1 MKKIKGRKFSKR
13 LAGAITLALLAAQA
27 GSALAADTYNK
38 QIIESNYAGSVLRT
52 YWQNEGI
59 SDGKHNYTFKDD
71 ATLSVN
77 LTNQEDLSYQQ
88 WLWNV
93 SAIGVSGYND
103 TNIDM
108 QGHKLSIDMS
118 GDKYDSVNLNIR
130 PILVNS
136 NTLTMK
142 NVNGIDIYVHDSKKA
157 YTTAIQVSGD
167 ASLGVY
173 QDGEGNS
180 VLKIENDN
188 DPNHAVKIRTDE
200 NVYFSQG
207 VFVNS
212 NSGTA
217 KLDIKGLVDID
228 LRKNLYKPTGILA
241 FGDSKCG
248 DYAETSIGG
257 GKIIVADSGNAV
269 YSYDSYITI
278 NSALDDSKEIIA
290 KDVKNDVEING
301 RIRSAGANGIVAIAL
316 NTDKSSWTGSVVQE
330 TEGSTAGS
338 VQLILSDKAKWNAT
352 GASAI
357 TRFAGGSSYDDA
369 GSIFQKAQAGDLN
382 IANYSGN
389 TNIYYTHNNS
399 GTEAKD
405 YEAGDTIIKGAA
417 KGSSINLITDN
428 SNITMNKDKETNAV
442 LDALAG
448 KLYYNAYA
456 DGERNLSGTVTI
468 ADGLTTSSATLKS
481 GDITFTNEKGQ
492 GSYVV
497 PEKAAYEF
505 VTTLTG
511 TESNDQEYID
521 LNLRQ
526 EDGSYKFDKDVT
538 IDIGANKA
546 NKAIKADDDL
556 VVDAKDKVINIVGNQ
571 VATYGTL
578 YGVLSQMVNTTIN
591 AKEINI
597 DITTKNGDVHCLE
610 AQNIKYADKQSK
622 LTVNSDVNIKNA
634 QGAFAVYAIYSR
646 GNSALEINGDVTMK
660 NEEGGYGLVP
670 TQSYSSPRAL
680 YATGTTY
687 GPAYITVN
695 GDTDIVVDGN
705 GVGAENYGSEVNLN
719 GAVKIKTNPGRSN
732 KYAVSAGGGTVNVNN
747 GEQAKDIQIDGNIG
761 LLKSDLGASI
771 ININM
776 NTADSYL
783 NGVIY
788 DEATNEKS
796 ELNFTLQN
804 GAVWTNKLY
813 NTNSNFAGSTV
824 RKIVGGSSATSAGNI
839 FQNDTNKI
847 NITNYSGNTNI
858 FYAHE
863 NKGTSADD
871 YIAGDT
877 IIGNAAVGSNVS
889 LITDN
894 TNINT
899 VRLNEVNQVL
909 NALAGKLTYSA
920 YVDGERNLNG
930 KVIIADGL
938 LTSSMTLNTGD
949 ITFNT
954 ETGKG
959 SYEAPATEPTTE
971 FTTPVTGN
979 RETDWEYDD
988 AGVIKEDNVYKFDKD
1003 SSITVSGGTAADLN
1017 SVSTIDAVAKT
1028 LVIDNTSTGGTN
1040 IGLNKTEDGRSSVV
1054 AKKLKISVVNESGR
1068 AEGIHLASSNSNG
1081 RPELVIDGDVELNTE
1096 GTDNTIGAYVMGNSK
1111 LTVNGDLKA
1120 HIDGHNG
1127 GYSYYGS
1134 EILYATSNMG
1144 ANSMGSEL
1152 TVDGNVDLSGVGNGI
1167 FANAGGSVITVTGGG
1182 KIDVDSSTNPY
1193 AAIRAEDGTVNMNVV
1208 SDDNGKAIASGK
1220 ENVNIKGNIAATT
1233 GAVNRVDKNGTLTQ
1247 INLGLATKESS
1258 LTGAV
1263 YNAFPEEGTTSGD
1276 LTFTGEVNMWLQN
1289 GATWNNQVQGQIG
1302 SSSGG
1307 KSFEGSIVSNLVGG
1321 DSADKAGNIFQSD
1334 ANKLTI
1340 RKYSGFTNLYY
1351 AHDNAGASAEDYKAG
1366 DTVIQSASSGS
1377 GVNLITGNN
1386 GIDLTS
1392 KSEVEE
1398 ALSALAR
1405 KLTYSGYAAGEK
1417 NLTGKVGI
1425 ADGLTT
1431 SSAMRK
1437 LGDMSFASTD
1447 GKGSYVAGSVS
1458 NVDGNDFQKPIIKGD
1473 YENAILK
1480 GVRSAMMT
1488 SALDWRD
1495 NAANLNGRSLALREG
1510 AEAGAWVQTYGGKM
1524 KYDNDALDFTH
1535 QYWAGQAGFDKAIA
1549 NGWNLGAAI
1558 DYRDGSASYLNG
1570 DKGDTKLYSLGVYAS
1585 KNVGN
1590 NAYVDLMAKAGKV
1603 KNEFTVYN
1611 DFRNTPVEVKA
1622 DGEYSATGYS
1632 VSVQYGQRFGNTKKG
1647 YLEPQLQLTYAHLG
1661 SDSFAA
1667 DSKAGKLFVNQEA
1680 FDSLVGRIGVQTGI
1694 ENERGGFYAKL
1705 SLAHEFSG
1713 DAGATYI
1720 STEKGAEAKHT
1731 SYDLG
1736 GTWSELT
1743 VGGSYN
1749 LSKCSNFYADVTR
1762 SLTGDYQHQWK
1773 LNAGINFSF

>member
-1 MKKIKGRKFSKR
+1 MYNSSATVNGDLDITSKGIGYALGSYIYGDST
-13 LAGAITLALLAAQA
+13 LTVNGDLSINVDGDNSGWGYYGASGLYVAGQLNTANSIGGQAIVNGDVDISGKGNGIFANIGNALVTIN
-27 GSALAADTYNK
+27 GGGTIDVDSSVN
-38 QIIESNYAGSVLRT
+38 NYAAIRAENSTVNMNVKLDDNGKAI
-52 YWQNEGI
+52 EGAGNDVTI
-59 SDGKHNYTFKDD
+59 NGNIAVSTG
-71 ATLSVN
+71 AVN
-77 LTNQEDLSYQQ
+77 
-88 WLWNV
+88 
-93 SAIGVSGYND
+93 
-103 TNIDM
+103 
-108 QGHKLSIDMS
+108 
-118 GDKYDSVNLNIR
+118 
-130 PILVNS
+130 PI
-136 NTLTMK
+136 
-142 NVNGIDIYVHDSKKA
+142 
-157 YTTAIQVSGD
+157 
-167 ASLGVY
+167 
-173 QDGEGNS
+173 
-180 VLKIENDN
+180 
-188 DPNHAVKIRTDE
+188 
-200 NVYFSQG
+200 
-207 VFVNS
+207 
-212 NSGTA
+212 
-217 KLDIKGLVDID
+217 DIKGTLSRINLALDTKYSTLNGVVINGFPVDGKTTGGVTFTGENN
-228 LRKNLYKPTGILA
+228 LWLQNGAVWTNEKNGVV
-241 FGDSKCG
+241 DSKF
-248 DYAETSIGG
+248 
-257 GKIIVADSGNAV
+257 SG
-269 YSYDSYITI
+269 SYV
-278 NSALDDSKEIIA
+278 NNF
-290 KDVKNDVEING
+290 VG
-301 RIRSAGANGIVAIAL
+301 
-316 NTDKSSWTGSVVQE
+316 
-330 TEGSTAGS
+330 GSTAE
-338 VQLILSDKAKWNAT
+338 
-352 GASAI
+352 SA
-357 TRFAGGSSYDDA
+357 GN
-369 GSIFQKAQAGDLN
+369 IFQKDSNN
-382 IANYSGN
+382 ITFANYSGN

-824 RKIVGGSSATSAGNI
+824 RKIVGGSSATSAGNN

-1233 GAVNRVDKNGTLTQ
+1233 GAVNRVDKMVRLPRLTW
-1247 INLGLATKESS
+1247 GL
-1258 LTGAV
+1258 L
-1263 YNAFPEEGTTSGD
+1263 
-1276 LTFTGEVNMWLQN
+1276 L
-1289 GATWNNQVQGQIG
+1289 
-1302 SSSGG
+1302 
-1307 KSFEGSIVSNLVGG
+1307 
-1321 DSADKAGNIFQSD
+1321 
-1334 ANKLTI
+1334 
-1340 RKYSGFTNLYY
+1340 
-1351 AHDNAGASAEDYKAG
+1351 
-1366 DTVIQSASSGS
+1366 
-1377 GVNLITGNN
+1377 
-1386 GIDLTS
+1386 
-1392 KSEVEE
+1392 
-1398 ALSALAR
+1398 
-1405 KLTYSGYAAGEK
+1405 K
-1417 NLTGKVGI
+1417 NL
-1425 ADGLTT
+1425 L
-1431 SSAMRK
+1431 
-1437 LGDMSFASTD
+1437 
-1447 GKGSYVAGSVS
+1447 
-1458 NVDGNDFQKPIIKGD
+1458 
-1473 YENAILK
+1473 
-1480 GVRSAMMT
+1480 
-1488 SALDWRD
+1488 
-1495 NAANLNGRSLALREG
+1495 
-1510 AEAGAWVQTYGGKM
+1510 
-1524 KYDNDALDFTH
+1524 
-1535 QYWAGQAGFDKAIA
+1535 
-1549 NGWNLGAAI
+1549 
-1558 DYRDGSASYLNG
+1558 
-1570 DKGDTKLYSLGVYAS
+1570 
-1585 KNVGN
+1585 
-1590 NAYVDLMAKAGKV
+1590 
-1603 KNEFTVYN
+1603 
-1611 DFRNTPVEVKA
+1611 
-1622 DGEYSATGYS
+1622 
-1632 VSVQYGQRFGNTKKG
+1632 
-1647 YLEPQLQLTYAHLG
+1647 
-1661 SDSFAA
+1661 
-1667 DSKAGKLFVNQEA
+1667 
-1680 FDSLVGRIGVQTGI
+1680 
-1694 ENERGGFYAKL
+1694 
-1705 SLAHEFSG
+1705 
-1713 DAGATYI
+1713 
-1720 STEKGAEAKHT
+1720 
-1731 SYDLG
+1731 
-1736 GTWSELT
+1736 
-1743 VGGSYN
+1743 
-1749 LSKCSNFYADVTR
+1749 
-1762 SLTGDYQHQWK
+1762 
-1773 LNAGINFSF
+1773 

>member
-1 MKKIKGRKFSKR
+1 MATNGAVWTNEKNGVVDSKFS
-13 LAGAITLALLAAQA
+13 
-27 GSALAADTYNK
+27 GSY
-38 QIIESNYAGSVLRT
+38 
-52 YWQNEGI
+52 
-59 SDGKHNYTFKDD
+59 
-71 ATLSVN
+71 VN
-77 LTNQEDLSYQQ
+77 N
-88 WLWNV
+88 
-93 SAIGVSGYND
+93 
-103 TNIDM
+103 
-108 QGHKLSIDMS
+108 
-118 GDKYDSVNLNIR
+118 
-130 PILVNS
+130 
-136 NTLTMK
+136 
-142 NVNGIDIYVHDSKKA
+142 
-157 YTTAIQVSGD
+157 
-167 ASLGVY
+167 
-173 QDGEGNS
+173 
-180 VLKIENDN
+180 
-188 DPNHAVKIRTDE
+188 
-200 NVYFSQG
+200 
-207 VFVNS
+207 FV
-212 NSGTA
+212 G
-217 KLDIKGLVDID
+217 
-228 LRKNLYKPTGILA
+228 
-241 FGDSKCG
+241 
-248 DYAETSIGG
+248 
-257 GKIIVADSGNAV
+257 
-269 YSYDSYITI
+269 
-278 NSALDDSKEIIA
+278 
-290 KDVKNDVEING
+290 
-301 RIRSAGANGIVAIAL
+301 
-316 NTDKSSWTGSVVQE
+316 
-330 TEGSTAGS
+330 GSTAE
-338 VQLILSDKAKWNAT
+338 
-352 GASAI
+352 SA
-357 TRFAGGSSYDDA
+357 GN
-369 GSIFQKAQAGDLN
+369 IFQKDSNN
-382 IANYSGN
+382 ITFANYSGN

-1392 KSEVEE
+1392 N
-1398 ALSALAR
+1398 LRLR
-1405 KLTYSGYAAGEK
+1405 K
-1417 NLTGKVGI
+1417 
-1425 ADGLTT
+1425 
-1431 SSAMRK
+1431 
-1437 LGDMSFASTD
+1437 
-1447 GKGSYVAGSVS
+1447 
-1458 NVDGNDFQKPIIKGD
+1458 P
-1473 YENAILK
+1473 
-1480 GVRSAMMT
+1480 
-1488 SALDWRD
+1488 
-1495 NAANLNGRSLALREG
+1495 
-1510 AEAGAWVQTYGGKM
+1510 
-1524 KYDNDALDFTH
+1524 
-1535 QYWAGQAGFDKAIA
+1535 
-1549 NGWNLGAAI
+1549 
-1558 DYRDGSASYLNG
+1558 
-1570 DKGDTKLYSLGVYAS
+1570 
-1585 KNVGN
+1585 
-1590 NAYVDLMAKAGKV
+1590 
-1603 KNEFTVYN
+1603 
-1611 DFRNTPVEVKA
+1611 
-1622 DGEYSATGYS
+1622 
-1632 VSVQYGQRFGNTKKG
+1632 
-1647 YLEPQLQLTYAHLG
+1647 
-1661 SDSFAA
+1661 
-1667 DSKAGKLFVNQEA
+1667 
-1680 FDSLVGRIGVQTGI
+1680 
-1694 ENERGGFYAKL
+1694 
-1705 SLAHEFSG
+1705 
-1713 DAGATYI
+1713 
-1720 STEKGAEAKHT
+1720 
-1731 SYDLG
+1731 
-1736 GTWSELT
+1736 
-1743 VGGSYN
+1743 
-1749 LSKCSNFYADVTR
+1749 
-1762 SLTGDYQHQWK
+1762 
-1773 LNAGINFSF
+1773 

>member
-1 MKKIKGRKFSKR
+1 MSDVVNPKTDFTTT
-13 LAGAITLALLAAQA
+13 IT
-27 GSALAADTYNK
+27 GTDADTEYSENDIVQKDGTYKFAEETTITPAANVQAINVSKDTVIDASGRTLQITTKDATNQINAVEAASGKKLELTAKKVSIDVTGSSRTEGVHLYNSSATVNGDLDITSK
-38 QIIESNYAGSVLRT
+38 GIGYALGSYIYGDSTLTVNGDLSINVDGDNSGWGYYGASGLYVAGQLNTANSIGGQAIVNGDVDISGKGNGIFANIGNALVTINGGGTIDVDSSVNNYAAIRAENSTVNMNVKLDDNGKAI
-52 YWQNEGI
+52 EGAGNDVTI
-59 SDGKHNYTFKDD
+59 NGNIAVSTG
-71 ATLSVN
+71 AVN
-77 LTNQEDLSYQQ
+77 
-88 WLWNV
+88 
-93 SAIGVSGYND
+93 
-103 TNIDM
+103 
-108 QGHKLSIDMS
+108 
-118 GDKYDSVNLNIR
+118 
-130 PILVNS
+130 PI
-136 NTLTMK
+136 
-142 NVNGIDIYVHDSKKA
+142 
-157 YTTAIQVSGD
+157 
-167 ASLGVY
+167 
-173 QDGEGNS
+173 
-180 VLKIENDN
+180 
-188 DPNHAVKIRTDE
+188 
-200 NVYFSQG
+200 
-207 VFVNS
+207 
-212 NSGTA
+212 
-217 KLDIKGLVDID
+217 DIKGTLSRINLALDTKYSTLNGVVINGFPVDGKTTGGVTFTGENN
-228 LRKNLYKPTGILA
+228 LWLQNGAVWTNEKNGVV
-241 FGDSKCG
+241 DSKF
-248 DYAETSIGG
+248 
-257 GKIIVADSGNAV
+257 SG
-269 YSYDSYITI
+269 SYV
-278 NSALDDSKEIIA
+278 NNF
-290 KDVKNDVEING
+290 VG
-301 RIRSAGANGIVAIAL
+301 
-316 NTDKSSWTGSVVQE
+316 
-330 TEGSTAGS
+330 GSTAE
-338 VQLILSDKAKWNAT
+338 
-352 GASAI
+352 SA
-357 TRFAGGSSYDDA
+357 GN
-369 GSIFQKAQAGDLN
+369 IFQKDSNN
-382 IANYSGN
+382 ITFANYSGN

-813 NTNSNFAGSTV
+813 NTNSNFAGSMV

-1127 GYSYYGS
+1127 GYSFMAAKFFTRPVTWGP
-1134 EILYATSNMG
+1134 ILWA
-1144 ANSMGSEL
+1144 
-1152 TVDGNVDLSGVGNGI
+1152 
-1167 FANAGGSVITVTGGG
+1167 
-1182 KIDVDSSTNPY
+1182 
-1193 AAIRAEDGTVNMNVV
+1193 V
-1208 SDDNGKAIASGK
+1208 S
-1220 ENVNIKGNIAATT
+1220 
-1233 GAVNRVDKNGTLTQ
+1233 
-1247 INLGLATKESS
+1247 
-1258 LTGAV
+1258 
-1263 YNAFPEEGTTSGD
+1263 
-1276 LTFTGEVNMWLQN
+1276 
-1289 GATWNNQVQGQIG
+1289 
-1302 SSSGG
+1302 
-1307 KSFEGSIVSNLVGG
+1307 
-1321 DSADKAGNIFQSD
+1321 
-1334 ANKLTI
+1334 
-1340 RKYSGFTNLYY
+1340 
-1351 AHDNAGASAEDYKAG
+1351 
-1366 DTVIQSASSGS
+1366 
-1377 GVNLITGNN
+1377 
-1386 GIDLTS
+1386 
-1392 KSEVEE
+1392 
-1398 ALSALAR
+1398 
-1405 KLTYSGYAAGEK
+1405 
-1417 NLTGKVGI
+1417 
-1425 ADGLTT
+1425 
-1431 SSAMRK
+1431 
-1437 LGDMSFASTD
+1437 
-1447 GKGSYVAGSVS
+1447 
-1458 NVDGNDFQKPIIKGD
+1458 
-1473 YENAILK
+1473 
-1480 GVRSAMMT
+1480 
-1488 SALDWRD
+1488 
-1495 NAANLNGRSLALREG
+1495 
-1510 AEAGAWVQTYGGKM
+1510 
-1524 KYDNDALDFTH
+1524 
-1535 QYWAGQAGFDKAIA
+1535 
-1549 NGWNLGAAI
+1549 
-1558 DYRDGSASYLNG
+1558 
-1570 DKGDTKLYSLGVYAS
+1570 
-1585 KNVGN
+1585 
-1590 NAYVDLMAKAGKV
+1590 
-1603 KNEFTVYN
+1603 
-1611 DFRNTPVEVKA
+1611 
-1622 DGEYSATGYS
+1622 
-1632 VSVQYGQRFGNTKKG
+1632 
-1647 YLEPQLQLTYAHLG
+1647 
-1661 SDSFAA
+1661 
-1667 DSKAGKLFVNQEA
+1667 
-1680 FDSLVGRIGVQTGI
+1680 
-1694 ENERGGFYAKL
+1694 
-1705 SLAHEFSG
+1705 
-1713 DAGATYI
+1713 
-1720 STEKGAEAKHT
+1720 
-1731 SYDLG
+1731 
-1736 GTWSELT
+1736 
-1743 VGGSYN
+1743 
-1749 LSKCSNFYADVTR
+1749 
-1762 SLTGDYQHQWK
+1762 
-1773 LNAGINFSF
+1773 

>member
-1 MKKIKGRKFSKR
+1 MNVKLDDNGKAIEG
-13 LAGAITLALLAAQA
+13 AGNDVTINGNIAVSTGA
-27 GSALAADTYNK
+27 
-38 QIIESNYAGSVLRT
+38 
-52 YWQNEGI
+52 
-59 SDGKHNYTFKDD
+59 
-71 ATLSVN
+71 VN
-77 LTNQEDLSYQQ
+77 
-88 WLWNV
+88 
-93 SAIGVSGYND
+93 
-103 TNIDM
+103 
-108 QGHKLSIDMS
+108 
-118 GDKYDSVNLNIR
+118 
-130 PILVNS
+130 PI
-136 NTLTMK
+136 
-142 NVNGIDIYVHDSKKA
+142 
-157 YTTAIQVSGD
+157 
-167 ASLGVY
+167 
-173 QDGEGNS
+173 
-180 VLKIENDN
+180 
-188 DPNHAVKIRTDE
+188 
-200 NVYFSQG
+200 
-207 VFVNS
+207 
-212 NSGTA
+212 
-217 KLDIKGLVDID
+217 DIKGTLSRINLALDTKYSTLNGVVINGFPVDGKTTGGVTFTGENN
-228 LRKNLYKPTGILA
+228 LWLQNGAVWTNEKNGVV
-241 FGDSKCG
+241 DSKF
-248 DYAETSIGG
+248 
-257 GKIIVADSGNAV
+257 SG
-269 YSYDSYITI
+269 SYV
-278 NSALDDSKEIIA
+278 NNF
-290 KDVKNDVEING
+290 VG
-301 RIRSAGANGIVAIAL
+301 
-316 NTDKSSWTGSVVQE
+316 
-330 TEGSTAGS
+330 GSTAE
-338 VQLILSDKAKWNAT
+338 
-352 GASAI
+352 SA
-357 TRFAGGSSYDDA
+357 GN
-369 GSIFQKAQAGDLN
+369 IFQKDSNN
-382 IANYSGN
+382 ITFANYSGN

-597 DITTKNGDVHCLE
+597 DITTKDGDVHCLE

-634 QGAFAVYAIYSR
+634 QGAFAVYGIYSR

-1233 GAVNRVDKNGTLTQ
+1233 GAVNRVDKMVRLPRLTW
-1247 INLGLATKESS
+1247 GL
-1258 LTGAV
+1258 L
-1263 YNAFPEEGTTSGD
+1263 
-1276 LTFTGEVNMWLQN
+1276 L
-1289 GATWNNQVQGQIG
+1289 
-1302 SSSGG
+1302 
-1307 KSFEGSIVSNLVGG
+1307 
-1321 DSADKAGNIFQSD
+1321 
-1334 ANKLTI
+1334 
-1340 RKYSGFTNLYY
+1340 
-1351 AHDNAGASAEDYKAG
+1351 
-1366 DTVIQSASSGS
+1366 
-1377 GVNLITGNN
+1377 
-1386 GIDLTS
+1386 
-1392 KSEVEE
+1392 
-1398 ALSALAR
+1398 
-1405 KLTYSGYAAGEK
+1405 K
-1417 NLTGKVGI
+1417 NL
-1425 ADGLTT
+1425 L
-1431 SSAMRK
+1431 
-1437 LGDMSFASTD
+1437 
-1447 GKGSYVAGSVS
+1447 
-1458 NVDGNDFQKPIIKGD
+1458 
-1473 YENAILK
+1473 
-1480 GVRSAMMT
+1480 
-1488 SALDWRD
+1488 
-1495 NAANLNGRSLALREG
+1495 
-1510 AEAGAWVQTYGGKM
+1510 
-1524 KYDNDALDFTH
+1524 
-1535 QYWAGQAGFDKAIA
+1535 
-1549 NGWNLGAAI
+1549 
-1558 DYRDGSASYLNG
+1558 
-1570 DKGDTKLYSLGVYAS
+1570 
-1585 KNVGN
+1585 
-1590 NAYVDLMAKAGKV
+1590 
-1603 KNEFTVYN
+1603 
-1611 DFRNTPVEVKA
+1611 
-1622 DGEYSATGYS
+1622 
-1632 VSVQYGQRFGNTKKG
+1632 
-1647 YLEPQLQLTYAHLG
+1647 
-1661 SDSFAA
+1661 
-1667 DSKAGKLFVNQEA
+1667 
-1680 FDSLVGRIGVQTGI
+1680 
-1694 ENERGGFYAKL
+1694 
-1705 SLAHEFSG
+1705 
-1713 DAGATYI
+1713 
-1720 STEKGAEAKHT
+1720 
-1731 SYDLG
+1731 
-1736 GTWSELT
+1736 
-1743 VGGSYN
+1743 
-1749 LSKCSNFYADVTR
+1749 
-1762 SLTGDYQHQWK
+1762 
-1773 LNAGINFSF
+1773 

>member
-1 MKKIKGRKFSKR
+1 MYNSSATVNGDLDITSKGIGYALGSYIYGDST
-13 LAGAITLALLAAQA
+13 LTVNGDLSINVDGDNSGWGYYGASGLYVAGQLNTANSIGGQAIVNGDVDISGKGNGIFANIGNALVTIN
-27 GSALAADTYNK
+27 GGGTIDVDSSVN
-38 QIIESNYAGSVLRT
+38 NYAAIRAENSTVNMNVKLDDNGKAI
-52 YWQNEGI
+52 EGAGNDVTI
-59 SDGKHNYTFKDD
+59 NGNIAVSTG
-71 ATLSVN
+71 AVN
-77 LTNQEDLSYQQ
+77 
-88 WLWNV
+88 
-93 SAIGVSGYND
+93 
-103 TNIDM
+103 
-108 QGHKLSIDMS
+108 
-118 GDKYDSVNLNIR
+118 
-130 PILVNS
+130 PI
-136 NTLTMK
+136 
-142 NVNGIDIYVHDSKKA
+142 
-157 YTTAIQVSGD
+157 
-167 ASLGVY
+167 
-173 QDGEGNS
+173 
-180 VLKIENDN
+180 
-188 DPNHAVKIRTDE
+188 
-200 NVYFSQG
+200 
-207 VFVNS
+207 
-212 NSGTA
+212 
-217 KLDIKGLVDID
+217 DIKGTLSRINLALDTKYSTLNGVVINGFPVDGKTTGGVTFTGENN
-228 LRKNLYKPTGILA
+228 LWLQNGAVWTNEKNGVV
-241 FGDSKCG
+241 DSKF
-248 DYAETSIGG
+248 
-257 GKIIVADSGNAV
+257 SG
-269 YSYDSYITI
+269 SYV
-278 NSALDDSKEIIA
+278 NNF
-290 KDVKNDVEING
+290 VG
-301 RIRSAGANGIVAIAL
+301 
-316 NTDKSSWTGSVVQE
+316 
-330 TEGSTAGS
+330 GSTAE
-338 VQLILSDKAKWNAT
+338 
-352 GASAI
+352 SA
-357 TRFAGGSSYDDA
+357 GN
-369 GSIFQKAQAGDLN
+369 IFQKDSNN
-382 IANYSGN
+382 ITFANYSGN

-597 DITTKNGDVHCLE
+597 DITTKDGDVHCLE

-634 QGAFAVYAIYSR
+634 QGAFAVYGIYSR

-1233 GAVNRVDKNGTLTQ
+1233 GAVNRVDKMVRLPRLTW
-1247 INLGLATKESS
+1247 GL
-1258 LTGAV
+1258 L
-1263 YNAFPEEGTTSGD
+1263 
-1276 LTFTGEVNMWLQN
+1276 L
-1289 GATWNNQVQGQIG
+1289 
-1302 SSSGG
+1302 
-1307 KSFEGSIVSNLVGG
+1307 
-1321 DSADKAGNIFQSD
+1321 
-1334 ANKLTI
+1334 
-1340 RKYSGFTNLYY
+1340 
-1351 AHDNAGASAEDYKAG
+1351 
-1366 DTVIQSASSGS
+1366 
-1377 GVNLITGNN
+1377 
-1386 GIDLTS
+1386 
-1392 KSEVEE
+1392 
-1398 ALSALAR
+1398 
-1405 KLTYSGYAAGEK
+1405 K
-1417 NLTGKVGI
+1417 NL
-1425 ADGLTT
+1425 L
-1431 SSAMRK
+1431 
-1437 LGDMSFASTD
+1437 
-1447 GKGSYVAGSVS
+1447 
-1458 NVDGNDFQKPIIKGD
+1458 
-1473 YENAILK
+1473 
-1480 GVRSAMMT
+1480 
-1488 SALDWRD
+1488 
-1495 NAANLNGRSLALREG
+1495 
-1510 AEAGAWVQTYGGKM
+1510 
-1524 KYDNDALDFTH
+1524 
-1535 QYWAGQAGFDKAIA
+1535 
-1549 NGWNLGAAI
+1549 
-1558 DYRDGSASYLNG
+1558 
-1570 DKGDTKLYSLGVYAS
+1570 
-1585 KNVGN
+1585 
-1590 NAYVDLMAKAGKV
+1590 
-1603 KNEFTVYN
+1603 
-1611 DFRNTPVEVKA
+1611 
-1622 DGEYSATGYS
+1622 
-1632 VSVQYGQRFGNTKKG
+1632 
-1647 YLEPQLQLTYAHLG
+1647 
-1661 SDSFAA
+1661 
-1667 DSKAGKLFVNQEA
+1667 
-1680 FDSLVGRIGVQTGI
+1680 
-1694 ENERGGFYAKL
+1694 
-1705 SLAHEFSG
+1705 
-1713 DAGATYI
+1713 
-1720 STEKGAEAKHT
+1720 
-1731 SYDLG
+1731 
-1736 GTWSELT
+1736 
-1743 VGGSYN
+1743 
-1749 LSKCSNFYADVTR
+1749 
-1762 SLTGDYQHQWK
+1762 
-1773 LNAGINFSF
+1773 

>member
-1 MKKIKGRKFSKR
+1 M
-13 LAGAITLALLAAQA
+13 
-27 GSALAADTYNK
+27 
-38 QIIESNYAGSVLRT
+38 
-52 YWQNEGI
+52 
-59 SDGKHNYTFKDD
+59 
-71 ATLSVN
+71 
-77 LTNQEDLSYQQ
+77 
-88 WLWNV
+88 
-93 SAIGVSGYND
+93 
-103 TNIDM
+103 
-108 QGHKLSIDMS
+108 
-118 GDKYDSVNLNIR
+118 
-130 PILVNS
+130 
-136 NTLTMK
+136 
-142 NVNGIDIYVHDSKKA
+142 
-157 YTTAIQVSGD
+157 
-167 ASLGVY
+167 
-173 QDGEGNS
+173 
-180 VLKIENDN
+180 
-188 DPNHAVKIRTDE
+188 
-200 NVYFSQG
+200 
-207 VFVNS
+207 
-212 NSGTA
+212 
-217 KLDIKGLVDID
+217 
-228 LRKNLYKPTGILA
+228 
-241 FGDSKCG
+241 
-248 DYAETSIGG
+248 
-257 GKIIVADSGNAV
+257 
-269 YSYDSYITI
+269 
-278 NSALDDSKEIIA
+278 
-290 KDVKNDVEING
+290 
-301 RIRSAGANGIVAIAL
+301 
-316 NTDKSSWTGSVVQE
+316 
-330 TEGSTAGS
+330 
-338 VQLILSDKAKWNAT
+338 
-352 GASAI
+352 
-357 TRFAGGSSYDDA
+357 
-369 GSIFQKAQAGDLN
+369 
-382 IANYSGN
+382 
-389 TNIYYTHNNS
+389 
-399 GTEAKD
+399 
-405 YEAGDTIIKGAA
+405 
-417 KGSSINLITDN
+417 ITDN

-796 ELNFTLQN
+796 ELNFTLLN

-1405 KLTYSGYAAGEK
+1405 KLTYRVMLLA
-1417 NLTGKVGI
+1417 
-1425 ADGLTT
+1425 
-1431 SSAMRK
+1431 RR
-1437 LGDMSFASTD
+1437 
-1447 GKGSYVAGSVS
+1447 
-1458 NVDGNDFQKPIIKGD
+1458 
-1473 YENAILK
+1473 ILPVK
-1480 GVRSAMMT
+1480 
-1488 SALDWRD
+1488 
-1495 NAANLNGRSLALREG
+1495 LAL
-1510 AEAGAWVQTYGGKM
+1510 
-1524 KYDNDALDFTH
+1524 
-1535 QYWAGQAGFDKAIA
+1535 
-1549 NGWNLGAAI
+1549 
-1558 DYRDGSASYLNG
+1558 
-1570 DKGDTKLYSLGVYAS
+1570 
-1585 KNVGN
+1585 
-1590 NAYVDLMAKAGKV
+1590 LMV
-1603 KNEFTVYN
+1603 
-1611 DFRNTPVEVKA
+1611 
-1622 DGEYSATGYS
+1622 
-1632 VSVQYGQRFGNTKKG
+1632 
-1647 YLEPQLQLTYAHLG
+1647 
-1661 SDSFAA
+1661 
-1667 DSKAGKLFVNQEA
+1667 
-1680 FDSLVGRIGVQTGI
+1680 
-1694 ENERGGFYAKL
+1694 
-1705 SLAHEFSG
+1705 
-1713 DAGATYI
+1713 
-1720 STEKGAEAKHT
+1720 
-1731 SYDLG
+1731 
-1736 GTWSELT
+1736 
-1743 VGGSYN
+1743 
-1749 LSKCSNFYADVTR
+1749 
-1762 SLTGDYQHQWK
+1762 
-1773 LNAGINFSF
+1773 

>member
-1 MKKIKGRKFSKR
+1 MNVKLDDNGKAIEG
-13 LAGAITLALLAAQA
+13 AGNDVTINGNIAVSTGA
-27 GSALAADTYNK
+27 
-38 QIIESNYAGSVLRT
+38 
-52 YWQNEGI
+52 
-59 SDGKHNYTFKDD
+59 
-71 ATLSVN
+71 VN
-77 LTNQEDLSYQQ
+77 
-88 WLWNV
+88 
-93 SAIGVSGYND
+93 
-103 TNIDM
+103 
-108 QGHKLSIDMS
+108 
-118 GDKYDSVNLNIR
+118 
-130 PILVNS
+130 PI
-136 NTLTMK
+136 
-142 NVNGIDIYVHDSKKA
+142 
-157 YTTAIQVSGD
+157 
-167 ASLGVY
+167 
-173 QDGEGNS
+173 
-180 VLKIENDN
+180 
-188 DPNHAVKIRTDE
+188 
-200 NVYFSQG
+200 
-207 VFVNS
+207 
-212 NSGTA
+212 
-217 KLDIKGLVDID
+217 DIKGTLSRINLALDTKYSTLNGVVINGFPVDGKTTGGVTFTGENN
-228 LRKNLYKPTGILA
+228 LWLQNGAVWTNEKNGVV
-241 FGDSKCG
+241 DSKF
-248 DYAETSIGG
+248 
-257 GKIIVADSGNAV
+257 SG
-269 YSYDSYITI
+269 SYV
-278 NSALDDSKEIIA
+278 NNF
-290 KDVKNDVEING
+290 VG
-301 RIRSAGANGIVAIAL
+301 
-316 NTDKSSWTGSVVQE
+316 
-330 TEGSTAGS
+330 GSTAE
-338 VQLILSDKAKWNAT
+338 
-352 GASAI
+352 SA
-357 TRFAGGSSYDDA
+357 GN
-369 GSIFQKAQAGDLN
+369 IFQKDSNN
-382 IANYSGN
+382 ITFANYSGN

-1233 GAVNRVDKNGTLTQ
+1233 GAVNRVDKMVRLPRLTW
-1247 INLGLATKESS
+1247 GL
-1258 LTGAV
+1258 L
-1263 YNAFPEEGTTSGD
+1263 
-1276 LTFTGEVNMWLQN
+1276 L
-1289 GATWNNQVQGQIG
+1289 
-1302 SSSGG
+1302 
-1307 KSFEGSIVSNLVGG
+1307 
-1321 DSADKAGNIFQSD
+1321 
-1334 ANKLTI
+1334 
-1340 RKYSGFTNLYY
+1340 
-1351 AHDNAGASAEDYKAG
+1351 
-1366 DTVIQSASSGS
+1366 
-1377 GVNLITGNN
+1377 
-1386 GIDLTS
+1386 
-1392 KSEVEE
+1392 
-1398 ALSALAR
+1398 
-1405 KLTYSGYAAGEK
+1405 K
-1417 NLTGKVGI
+1417 NL
-1425 ADGLTT
+1425 L
-1431 SSAMRK
+1431 
-1437 LGDMSFASTD
+1437 
-1447 GKGSYVAGSVS
+1447 
-1458 NVDGNDFQKPIIKGD
+1458 
-1473 YENAILK
+1473 
-1480 GVRSAMMT
+1480 
-1488 SALDWRD
+1488 
-1495 NAANLNGRSLALREG
+1495 
-1510 AEAGAWVQTYGGKM
+1510 
-1524 KYDNDALDFTH
+1524 
-1535 QYWAGQAGFDKAIA
+1535 
-1549 NGWNLGAAI
+1549 
-1558 DYRDGSASYLNG
+1558 
-1570 DKGDTKLYSLGVYAS
+1570 
-1585 KNVGN
+1585 
-1590 NAYVDLMAKAGKV
+1590 
-1603 KNEFTVYN
+1603 
-1611 DFRNTPVEVKA
+1611 
-1622 DGEYSATGYS
+1622 
-1632 VSVQYGQRFGNTKKG
+1632 
-1647 YLEPQLQLTYAHLG
+1647 
-1661 SDSFAA
+1661 
-1667 DSKAGKLFVNQEA
+1667 
-1680 FDSLVGRIGVQTGI
+1680 
-1694 ENERGGFYAKL
+1694 
-1705 SLAHEFSG
+1705 
-1713 DAGATYI
+1713 
-1720 STEKGAEAKHT
+1720 
-1731 SYDLG
+1731 
-1736 GTWSELT
+1736 
-1743 VGGSYN
+1743 
-1749 LSKCSNFYADVTR
+1749 
-1762 SLTGDYQHQWK
+1762 
-1773 LNAGINFSF
+1773 